1 MIVFATIF
9 GIGFLILLFSLIF
22 GHDTDV
28 SVDADVD
35 VSGDVGGD
43 ISHGPSVFS
52 AKIVALLMVGF
63 GATGFGFKVTTD
75 WSTFQ
80 VSMAGVAG
88 ALFMGVLGYI
98 VLRMFYASQAS
109 STINDSD
116 VIGRDA
122 NVLDAIHGN
131 EYGQVTCIIMGREIT
146 FLARTVD
153 GSTLPRNAPVKIVS
167 KSGNVVTVI
176 PVNNEQ

>member
-28 SVDADVD
+28 SVDADV
-35 VSGDVGGD
+35 SGDLGGD
-43 ISHGPSVFS
+43 VSHGPSVYS

-80 VSMAGVAG
+80 VSMAGIAG

-116 VIGRDA
+116 VLGRDA
-122 NVLDAIHGN
+122 NVIDAIHGN

-146 FLARTVD
+146 FLARTGD
-153 GSTLPRNAPVKIVS
+153 GTTVPRNTPVRIVS
-167 KSGNVVTVI
+167 KSGNIVTVV
-176 PVNNEQ
+176 PVNIEQQ